1 MSKYGVCVIQ
11 KGLSEGNNIQR
22 KKIIDLILADL
33 NKIIKD
39 CFGNFLIQ
47 FIFFK
52 FDKNKFN
59 EILPIIEK
67 IKENIV
73 DFCTNQFSSSAIE
86 KCFERNEIKI
96 GEMIINCLLQ
106 YHSNDIIDILE
117 NPYGKY
123 VIKKSFNFKNNFYR
137 QAVMNAIINNIE
149 KIYQN
154 PELQKIVETIKQ
166 EYPEFS
172 ILLIQR
178 GINY

>member
-1 MSKYGVCVIQ
+1 MI
-11 KGLSEGNNIQR
+11 
-22 KKIIDLILADL
+22 
-33 NKIIKD
+33 
-39 CFGNFLIQ
+39 
-47 FIFFK
+47 
-52 FDKNKFN
+52 DKNKFN

-73 DFCTNQFSSSAIE
+73 DFCTNQFSSSVIE